1 MSPKESKPASP
12 RKLAADFGPA
22 SDLARQAVRTL
33 LAAKSLGDR
42 EVSIALADWKRE
54 AADSRGDLESD
65 AAGIAALAKSYGL
78 AAEGWHPAEL
88 LFAVE
93 SYYALLVRLLV
104 RHVAPSVTS
113 WESSAEQEDPLW
125 WSLRAG
131 SGPVAELVIRLADRI
146 ASHEPA
152 RLLAEC
158 DGGHAL
164 LQDLYQQ
171 VFPRRFRHATGEYYT
186 PPWLAEEM
194 LDEVGY
200 PGPDGLRL
208 LDPACGSGAFL
219 ILAIRRLRSQSRNG
233 PGGRPITTPLS
244 RFGRGAGGEG
254 TEQSKHEVVVGR
266 PPGADALLKHV
277 LSNVVG
283 FDRNPL
289 AVLTAK
295 ANYLLALRDLLPGGP
310 IEVPV
315 YRLDSI
321 LGRGQRAAL
330 GCGRFDCV
338 VGNPPWI
345 AWDNL
350 PAEYREATKPLW
362 QHYGLFSLTAS
373 EARHGG
379 GKKDLSML
387 MTYVAADRYLK
398 DSGRLAMVITQTLF
412 QTKGA
417 GDGFRRFRLGAEGP
431 WLRVLRVN
439 DLVAVRPFPGA
450 ANWTAT
456 VLLEK
461 GSPTQYPVP
470 YVRWLPGPGREQ
482 YEASPIDPDRPT
494 SPWFLRPQ
502 GRKDPKS
509 PLVGPSDYQ
518 AHLGANS
525 GGANGVYWVALV
537 GCDAAC
543 ATASQKQC
551 PPAPRLCATASQK
564 QCPPPY
570 ASTAC
575 LTASSGTPPC
585 VRIHNVAGRGKRSVP
600 SVEHLVEAELLYPLV
615 RWSDIT
621 RYRAIPCDYWLFV
634 QDAQTRKGIEEDL
647 MRRRYPHAHA
657 YLERFR
663 EVLAGRAAYRRY
675 QNRAA
680 FYSMYDVGPYTLA
693 AIKVVWRRMD
703 RRITAAVVEPLDDPV
718 LGLRPVIPQ
727 ETCVLIAVDSPPEA
741 HYLCALLNSAIVG
754 SWSPRTVCAAA
765 RDSARRACWTTSA
778 CAASI
783 PATPPTGT
791 LPPSATRPTSGPP
804 AARTTPTSNA
814 RSIAPPAD
822 SGDSHG
828 RTGTPAS
835 RKRRRSQEPFQDKSA
850 REAVGMERRRFL
862 TLFRLRKSCC
872 KNP

>member
-1 MSPKESKPASP
+1 MSFCLVTDPPPGDNRAMSPKESKPASP

-33 LAAKSLGDR
+33 LAAKSLGDP

-65 AAGIAALAKSYGL
+65 TAGIAALAKSYGL

-125 WSLRAG
+125 WCLRAG

-146 ASHEPA
+146 ASHERSALPV
-152 RLLAEC
+152 RC
-158 DGGHAL
+158 DRGHDL

-171 VFPRRFRHATGEYYT
+171 VFPPRFRHATGEYYT

-219 ILAIRRLRSQSRNG
+219 ILAIRRLRSGYTDGRN
-233 PGGRPITTPLS
+233 
-244 RFGRGAGGEG
+244 
-254 TEQSKHEVVVGR
+254 
-266 PPGADALLKHV
+266 ADALLKHV

-289 AVLTAK
+289 AVLTSK

-456 VLLEK
+456 ILLEK

-470 YVRWLPGPGREQ
+470 YVRWLPDSRREQ

-494 SPWFLRPQ
+494 SPWFLQPQ
-502 GRKDPKS
+502 GRKDPKV

-537 GCDAAC
+537 DRPMG
-543 ATASQKQC
+543 
-551 PPAPRLCATASQK
+551 
-564 QCPPPY
+564 
-570 ASTAC
+570 
-575 LTASSGTPPC
+575 SG
-585 VRIHNVAGRGKRSVP
+585 VFFGQGF
-600 SVEHLVEAELLYPLV
+600 
-615 RWSDIT
+615 SD
-621 RYRAIPCDYWLFV
+621 
-634 QDAQTRKGIEEDL
+634 
-647 MRRRYPHAHA
+647 
-657 YLERFR
+657 
-663 EVLAGRAAYRRY
+663 
-675 QNRAA
+675 N
-680 FYSMYDVGPYTLA
+680 
-693 AIKVVWRRMD
+693 
-703 RRITAAVVEPLDDPV
+703 
-718 LGLRPVIPQ
+718 
-727 ETCVLIAVDSPPEA
+727 
-741 HYLCALLNSAIVG
+741 
-754 SWSPRTVCAAA
+754 
-765 RDSARRACWTTSA
+765 
-778 CAASI
+778 
-783 PATPPTGT
+783 
-791 LPPSATRPTSGPP
+791 
-804 AARTTPTSNA
+804 
-814 RSIAPPAD
+814 
-822 SGDSHG
+822 
-828 RTGTPAS
+828 
-835 RKRRRSQEPFQDKSA
+835 
-850 REAVGMERRRFL
+850 
-862 TLFRLRKSCC
+862 
-872 KNP
+872 